1 MTDNVIR
8 IADYE
13 RKSKSPNAARPRDPA
28 TIIVLPSGPTADW
41 HLRQD
46 DVIGYD
52 WHRHCAER

>member
-28 TIIVLPSGPTADW
+28 TIIILPMIRSLNAPDPES
-41 HLRQD
+41 
-46 DVIGYD
+46 
-52 WHRHCAER
+52 HREMEWYFP